1 MARTKDR
8 QSASWWRRTSLAV
21 LTRRFFVSC
30 RANVRAR
37 AGQGGRAT
45 RLGSLV
51 ASSRFAASSSAVIC
65 FRGKLRSALAFAAPG
80 AAICVC
86 GSHVSATSAR
96 PNPVAEKAFVLVYF
110 FPNNFAWSSVIGVD
124 GKIVLITDG
133 DRSKMC

>member
-51 ASSRFAASSSAVIC
+51 ASSRFAASSSASAGSC
-65 FRGKLRSALAFAAPG
+65 ARRSLLPPLALPF
-80 AAICVC
+80 VC
-86 GSHVSATSAR
+86 AGR
-96 PNPVAEKAFVLVYF
+96 
-110 FPNNFAWSSVIGVD
+110 
-124 GKIVLITDG
+124 
-133 DRSKMC
+133 M